1 VTYTPKLPMDRL
13 RGEFTLTIKKE
24 KSLRDDKH
32 DGWEVWLLPSNEQL
46 KARGYQ
52 ADNFNIGP
60 ELLMTFEPWIKRF
73 TIHPFYTAPE
83 LDGSYTRK
91 YSWLVG
97 ISFDWEDPVDLPDE
111 GTVHQV
117 LEAQPEQFILTPDYG
132 LGIKQGYRSVM
143 RSVRELTD
151 AAFLYIGREQALGD
165 EFKIDRDQFRQIC
178 AEVKRID
185 QRAKKAENEVKD
197 TTVFNALAEQAG
209 KQQRP
214 FRLGRNEIRQL
225 IQNYAADPDF
235 RDPEAQ
241 KALVTELGRSAR
253 TFAQQAPEA
262 TEQLISELELT
273 RLELAIQEFEEL
285 MSKNHNE
292 NKWQKFFEDDPF
304 LLSFAFGYPVVCV
317 NGQSYVGGRRI
328 DGKGEKI
335 GDFLCKNSVNNNA
348 ALIEIKK
355 PQSPVVKK
363 YRDSV
368 YGPHDELSGGVT
380 QVLDQ
385 RYHFTRKFPLHQ
397 SDNDWHGE
405 NEVADYEIDCVLI
418 VGTMPTDKDQRRSFQ
433 LYRKNS
439 HGVRIVTF
447 DEVLEM
453 LKNLLEYL
461 QTAKPN

>member
-1 VTYTPKLPMDRL
+1 MTKTPKLPMDRL

-24 KSLRDDKH
+24 KSLRDDQH
-32 DGWEVWLLPSNEQL
+32 NAWEVWLLPSTEQL

-60 ELLMTFEPWIKRF
+60 EHLMTFEPWIKRF

-91 YSWLVG
+91 YPWLVG
-97 ISFDWEDPVDLPDE
+97 ISFDWEDPVDKPDV

-117 LEAQPEQFILTPDYG
+117 LETQPDQFILTPDYG
-132 LGIKQGYRSVM
+132 LGIKQGYRTVM

-151 AAFLYIGREQALGD
+151 AAYLYIGREEAQSD

-178 AEVKRID
+178 TEVKRID

-197 TTVFNALAEQAG
+197 TTVFNTLAEQAG
-209 KQQRP
+209 KQPRP

-273 RLELAIQEFEEL
+273 RLELAIQEFEQL
-285 MSKNHNE
+285 MAKNHNE

-317 NGQSYVGGRRI
+317 NGQSYVGG
-328 DGKGEKI
+328 
-335 GDFLCKNSVNNNA
+335 A
-348 ALIEIKK
+348 A
-355 PQSPVVKK
+355 
-363 YRDSV
+363 
-368 YGPHDELSGGVT
+368 
-380 QVLDQ
+380 
-385 RYHFTRKFPLHQ
+385 
-397 SDNDWHGE
+397 
-405 NEVADYEIDCVLI
+405 
-418 VGTMPTDKDQRRSFQ
+418 
-433 LYRKNS
+433 
-439 HGVRIVTF
+439 
-447 DEVLEM
+447 
-453 LKNLLEYL
+453 
-461 QTAKPN
+461 